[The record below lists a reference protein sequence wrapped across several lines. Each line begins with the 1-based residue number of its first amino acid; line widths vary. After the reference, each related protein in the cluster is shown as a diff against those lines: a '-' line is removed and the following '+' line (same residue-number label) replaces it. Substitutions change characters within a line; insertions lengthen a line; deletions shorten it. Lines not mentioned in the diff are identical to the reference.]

1 MCSMSTVHKMS
12 RERKKYSDFPQTLKR
27 QQVLGN
33 IIRGRARSFDTFA
46 KDWTKPRTPMTLSR
60 VLIMVLHRKNSPR

>member
-33 IIRGRARSFDTFA
+33 IIRGRA